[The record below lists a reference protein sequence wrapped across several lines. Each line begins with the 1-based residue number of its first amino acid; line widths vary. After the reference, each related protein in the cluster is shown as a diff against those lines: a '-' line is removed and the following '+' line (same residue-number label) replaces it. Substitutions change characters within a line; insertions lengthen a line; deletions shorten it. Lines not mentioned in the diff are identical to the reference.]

1 MAEQEPF
8 PPLSPSMSRAWG
20 NSLPLSGT
28 GQLTMDI
35 AIMSISIFVASF
47 IAIISLAYAT
57 TIRTLRERI
66 SELEEE
72 KKRDRK
78 LLVEA
83 SGELHRLAGVEE
95 AFKKERENATEIYAT
110 AAEIDRDMREELR
123 LAESHQKWFKCEV
136 QVRAFIMS
144 SPSRFAQ
151 LRNAGHLDRQNW
163 VINDG
168 TKILFSCSEEE
179 FTTEL
184 LNWWETTTNN
194 NFNI

>member
-1 MAEQEPF
+1 
-8 PPLSPSMSRAWG
+8 
-20 NSLPLSGT
+20 
-28 GQLTMDI
+28 MDI
-35 AIMSISIFVASF
+35 AIAIIIPIFVAIF
-47 IAIISLAYAT
+47 VAVISLAYAT
-57 TIRTLRERI
+57 TVRTLRERI

-72 KKRDRK
+72 KEKMDR
-78 LLVEA
+78 LLVEC
-83 SGELHRLAGVEE
+83 SGELRRLEGVEE
-95 AFKKERENATEIYAT
+95 AFKKEQKNAAEVYAKG
-110 AAEIDRDMREELR
+110 AEIDRDQREELR

-151 LRNAGHLDRQNW
+151 LRNAGHLHRQNW
-163 VINDG
+163 VINEG

-194 NFNI
+194 GFNV